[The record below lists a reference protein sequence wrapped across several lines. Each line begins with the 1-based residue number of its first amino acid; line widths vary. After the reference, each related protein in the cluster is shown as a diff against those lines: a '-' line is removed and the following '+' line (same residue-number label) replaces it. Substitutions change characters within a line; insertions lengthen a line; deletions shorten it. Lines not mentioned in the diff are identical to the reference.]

1 MTFLDGLDKEVHQR
15 ALVIPVLGVGQL
27 GEVGDVEPDRLL
39 VPGAGVHDVAHQQN
53 QLEDLPELVG
63 PANLQ

>member
-15 ALVIPVLGVGQL
+15 ALVVPVLGVGQL

-39 VPGAGVHDVAHQQN
+39 VPGAGVHDVAHQH
-53 QLEDLPELVG
+53 LVKHLGELILG
-63 PANLQ
+63 

>member
-15 ALVIPVLGVGQL
+15 ALIVPVLGVGQL

-39 VPGAGVHDVAHQQN
+39 VPGAGVHDVAHQQ
-53 QLEDLPELVG
+53 D
-63 PANLQ
+63 